1 MAFRIL
7 HTSDWHLGQHFYGKS
22 RANEHQQ
29 FIDWLLEQV
38 EKQQIDAVIVAG
50 DIFDTGT
57 PPSYAREMYFN
68 FIVAL
73 SKLNCS
79 AVILAGNHDSV
90 AMLNES
96 ASLLKTLKCHVIV
109 RAQDIYQVPEQLIF
123 LENAKQEQAVICAVP
138 FIRPRDVLTSTAGQS
153 AKEKQQ
159 QLQHAIAEHYHQL
172 VAKAKA
178 EVAKDTAVIATGHLT
193 TVGASCSDSVRDIYI
208 GTLDAFP
215 ASEFPNVDY
224 LALGHIHRPQIIG
237 KQAHI
242 RYCGSPIPLSFDETS
257 QPKNVNVVNFEH
269 GRMSECKALEI
280 PTFQAMATVKTS
292 LDQLEDHVAQKL
304 AEFTLV
310 GDEKLWLDIELSQG
324 DYLMDLTARVQ
335 ELLVDHPVD
344 ILLVRKAKK
353 SRVDITQQDK
363 ITLEE
368 LKVNDVFQ
376 ARLASEDWSNEEA
389 LKLRLT
395 TLFEQ
400 VVAQCEQQ
408 DTDDSEKVEEASS

>member
-38 EKQQIDAVIVAG
+38 KKQQIDAVIVAG

-96 ASLLKTLKCHVIV
+96 SRLLNTLNCHVV
-109 RAQDIYQVPEQLIF
+109 VKAQDIAAAPEQLIY
-123 LENAKQEQAVICAVP
+123 LENAQQEKAVVCAVP
-138 FIRPRDVLTSTAGQS
+138 FIRPRDILQSTAGQS

-159 QLQHAIAEHYHQL
+159 QLQHAIAEHYQQL
-172 VAKAKA
+172 VKAAKAKIA
-178 EVAKDTAVIATGHLT
+178 PNTAVIATGHLT

-237 KQAHI
+237 KQTHI
-242 RYCGSPIPLSFDETS
+242 RYCGSPIPLSFDETAQAKS
-257 QPKNVNVVNFEH
+257 VNMVCFEQ
-269 GRMSECKALEI
+269 GKMSACTPIEI
-280 PTFQAMATVKTS
+280 PMFQAMATVKTS
-292 LDQLEDHVAQKL
+292 LEQLEDKVADTL
-304 AEFTLV
+304 AQLSLE
-310 GDEKLWLDIELSQG
+310 GDDKLWLDIELSQG
-324 DYLMDLTARVQ
+324 DYLLDLTARVQ
-335 ELLVDHPVD
+335 EILADYPVD

-353 SRVDITQQDK
+353 SRLNMSPQDK
-363 ITLEE
+363 VTLEE
-368 LKVNDVFQ
+368 LKVDDVFQ
-376 ARLASEDWSNEEA
+376 ARLALEDWSNEDD
-389 LKLRLT
+389 LKQRLT
-395 TLFEQ
+395 LLFNQAVE
-400 VVAQCEQQ
+400 QCEQQ
-408 DTDDSEKVEEASS
+408 NSDENEQAEVTS